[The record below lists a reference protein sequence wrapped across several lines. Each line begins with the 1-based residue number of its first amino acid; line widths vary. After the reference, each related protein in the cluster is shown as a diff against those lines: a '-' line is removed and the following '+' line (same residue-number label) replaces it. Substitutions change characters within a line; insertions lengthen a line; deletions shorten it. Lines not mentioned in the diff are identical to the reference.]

1 MNYSRLQRALAARIR
16 KKAEGQRGG
25 SSSASGTSGDGG
37 TGGSGGSGGDGGG
50 GDGGGDGG
58 GGRDPV
64 ERQFVFQ
71 LSEGG
76 VTYALRN
83 DNATQREVVE
93 CQFSGVWYRY
103 RRVLGSFD
111 VSVWMHSTSV
121 GALYFFANSLGSD
134 EGGGVGYYDWTRM
147 SIDGGDF
154 VDLQADQGGGDKH
167 ILLVGQCDT
176 GVVEDYSI
184 RRDINQ
190 PDTRSWLDGIAES
203 ELNSF
208 VEAVGP
214 FDCWPNDD
222 KPGAAPGRQGVGYY
236 YEWLRASSKA
246 LRYALRRAEAGSR
259 RHRIFRSKASNGKP
273 RFDNVPY
280 SQIRE
285 GVELR
290 WSGSA
295 WVQNALHIP
304 PEYQGRFPTGQC
316 PYETDRGEWNSFDGQ
331 HQRRFVVYWEVL
343 EHHDP
348 RAQFMFKFAVNDA
361 IMAYNPNKIPGE
373 GTGTDAYGGTFTDFM
388 SVPTFEEFCAT
399 DPVEFGAPGDGI
411 FKRGREFAHAVGVV
425 ARWGTEEE
433 KQPFRDFINK
443 YFRKDPL
450 VTDPD
455 GLGFLWRKRP
465 GVHGGGNEGRDVWTK
480 SLGAEATPAN
490 PSYTKTRE
498 TQFLIMNLAKLGGCQ
513 ECIDAYMTH
522 LEPWPLQEFQSA
534 NSSVGSSDVHI
545 RDSYPAYSPS
555 GCFSG
560 GSAYGACAG
569 NDSGHKLAA
578 DYSLAFGNFHDET
591 GPKSGPYT
599 SPGVLYAVGIL
610 NNSSHG
616 LDENILHNCPTSMW
630 SSAV

>member
-37 TGGSGGSGGDGGG
+37 TGSGNGDGNGDGGG
-50 GDGGGDGG
+50 S
-58 GGRDPV
+58 GRDPV

-134 EGGGVGYYDWTRM
+134 EGGGIGYYDWTRM

-154 VDLQADQGGGDKH
+154 VDIQADQGGGDKH

-190 PDTRSWLDGIAES
+190 PDTRSWLDAAAQNEMG
-203 ELNSF
+203 NR

-214 FDCWPNDD
+214 FDCWPNGGG
-222 KPGAAPGRQGVGYY
+222 KTGAEGGRQCVGYY
-236 YEWLRASSKA
+236 YEWFRASAPA
-246 LRYALRRAEAGSR
+246 LRYALEKAQAAAR
-259 RHRIFRSKASNGKP
+259 RHRVFRSKASNGRP
-273 RFDNVPY
+273 RYDQEQY
-280 SQIRE
+280 SQVRQN
-285 GVELR
+285 VELR
-290 WSGSA
+290 WTGSA
-295 WVQNALHIP
+295 WVQNTEHVP
-304 PEYQGRFPTGQC
+304 SEYQGRFPTGDC
-316 PYETDRGEWNSFDGQ
+316 PYETDRGTWFSFDGQ
-331 HQRRFVVYWEVL
+331 HQRRAWVWWEVL

-348 RAQFMFKFAVNDA
+348 RAVFMFQFAVNDA
-361 IMAYNPNKIPGE
+361 MMAYQPEKIPGE
-373 GTGTDAYGGTFTDFM
+373 TFGLNASGNLNAALM
-388 SVPTFEEFCAT
+388 SLPTFEEFCST
-399 DPVEFGAPGDGI
+399 DPVEFGAPGEGI
-411 FKRGREFAHAVGVV
+411 FRSGREFAHAVACI
-425 ARWGTEEE
+425 ARWGSEDD
-433 KQPFRDFINK
+433 KVPYRAFINK

-450 VTDPD
+450 VAEPD

-465 GVHGGGNEGRDVWTK
+465 GVHGGGNEGRDAWPL
-480 SLGAEATPAN
+480 SLGATATPPN

-498 TQFLIMNLAKLGGCQ
+498 TQFLVMNLAKLGGCQ

-522 LEPWPLQEFQSA
+522 LEPWPLQEFQTV
-534 NSSVGSSDVHI
+534 NSDVGSTDDYW
-545 RDSYPAYSPS
+545 DSGAYP
-555 GCFSG
+555 
-560 GSAYGACAG
+560 GAGG
-569 NDSGHKLAA
+569 NDAGYKLAA
-578 DYSLAFGNFHDET
+578 DYSLAFGNYHTES
-591 GPKSGPYT
+591 GREQGPYT
-599 SPGVLYAVGIL
+599 SAAVLYAKGVA
-610 NNSSHG
+610 NDSSRG
-616 LDENILHNCPTSMW
+616 LDENILSECPASMW